1 MNTKTVTS
9 TPLRT
14 NDDLLEKLDYLANK
28 MGLSRNQLMNNLLT
42 LGADDLLTLDKLGVI
57 RFGVGIRSVMEK
69 LREPGGNLLR
79 DI

>member
-42 LGADDLLTLDKLGVI
+42 LGADDLLTLDKLGLI
-57 RFGVGIRSVMEK
+57 RFGVGVRSVMEK
-69 LREPGGNLLR
+69 LHDQDGHLANT
-79 DI
+79 